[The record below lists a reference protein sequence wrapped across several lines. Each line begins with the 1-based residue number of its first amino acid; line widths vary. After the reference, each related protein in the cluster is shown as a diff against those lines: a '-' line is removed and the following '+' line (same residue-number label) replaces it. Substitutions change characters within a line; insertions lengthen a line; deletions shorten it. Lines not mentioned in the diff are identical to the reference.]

1 MMNTLLFNSSAS
13 MHPTINFTF
22 MNSNITLTNS
32 SLDAMHSALPVAAKY
47 ACYVFY
53 GMVLFFGTLGNILVF
68 YVIGYRKKKRNS
80 GDIYMLSLASADLL
94 ASLAAPLVM
103 LSDLITDFSGWFYG
117 EMLCYVMPTISPI
130 TMCASAWTL
139 VLISVDRLR

>member
-1 MMNTLLFNSSAS
+1 MNTMLLNSSVSTHSA
-13 MHPTINFTF
+13 NFTF
-22 MNSNITLTNS
+22 LNSNVTLTNS
-32 SLDAMHSALPVAAKY
+32 SSDATYSALPIAAKY
-47 ACYVFY
+47 TCYVFY
-53 GMVLFFGTLGNILVF
+53 GIVLLFGTLGNILVF
-68 YVIGYRKKKRNS
+68 YVIGYRKKRRNS
-80 GDIYMLSLASADLL
+80 GDVYMLSLASADFL

-139 VLISVDRLR
+139 VLISADRLR